1 MKFTLFAAMAA
12 VATAQIDLDDSSVDI
27 RTRFRVFAKTFG
39 KEYTEDEKRSAFAA
53 FAENDAKIQDY
64 NSRGLTYTL
73 GHNEWSDM
81 TADDFNA
88 QMLGGYEDT
97 ERERDY
103 DYTLSDPARVAAA
116 DDSKDWVA
124 LGAVTP
130 VKNQGQCGSCWAF
143 STVMGI
149 EGDLFVEQ
157 KQLTSLNQGQCG
169 SCWAF
174 STVMG
179 IEGDLFVEQK
189 QLTSLSEQD
198 LVSCDHNGDQGCNG
212 GLMDNAFKWV
222 EENGICTEAD
232 YPYTSGSGETGTCKT
247 TCTPAV
253 KITGFKDVPK
263 NDESALL
270 TAVNQQPVS
279 VAIEADKS
287 VFQLYKSGVLTS
299 KDCGTTLD
307 HGVGI
312 VGYGTLDGT
321 DYWKVKNSWGATW
334 GLEGYIL
341 MERNV
346 NMCGISQSASYPTG
360 ATASGG
366 SSPSPAVS
374 PAPAQGPAPS
384 QAPAPAQPAPA
395 QGPAPSVA
403 PGPSS
408 QTHYGDPKVG
418 CLSDEKDISITGVSG
433 DVCSPA
439 CTGVFKTKCPTDVP
453 SGVSAEPECA
463 LQDTSSDKYC
473 ALICSPDTDIT
484 DAEND
489 SCGPA
494 TCKPVQSVGICT
506 YDD

>member
-1 MKFTLFAAMAA
+1 MAA
-12 VATAQIDLDDSSVDI
+12 VAAAQVDLDDHSLPI
-27 RTRFRVFAKTFG
+27 KARFNAFVEQFG
-39 KEYTEDEKRSAFAA
+39 KTYTAEEAETAFSAFAK
-53 FAENDAKIQDY
+53 NDAKIRDY

-81 TADDFNA
+81 TEDDFNS
-88 QMLGGYEDT
+88 QMLGGYVEKA
-97 ERERDY
+97 ESEKNY
-103 DYTLSDPARVAAA
+103 DYSLSQIKVTA
-116 DDSKDWVA
+116 DAKDWVT

-157 KQLTSLNQGQCG
+157 KKL
-169 SCWAF
+169 
-174 STVMG
+174 
-179 IEGDLFVEQK
+179 I
-189 QLTSLSEQD
+189 SLSEQD

-222 EENGICTEAD
+222 EENGICTEEA
-232 YPYTSGSGETGTCKT
+232 YPYTSGTGTTGTCET

-253 KITGFKDVPK
+253 KITGFKDVPP
-263 NDESALL
+263 NDETSLL
-270 TAVNQQPVS
+270 AAVDQQPVS

-299 KDCGTTLD
+299 KTCGTQLD

-321 DYWKVKNSWGATW
+321 DYWKVKNSWGASW

-360 ATASGG
+360 ATASG
-366 SSPSPAVS
+366 SSPSPSVAPSPSSPAPSSPAPSS
-374 PAPAQGPAPS
+374 PAPAGPAPS
-384 QAPAPAQPAPA
+384 
-395 QGPAPSVA
+395 
-403 PGPSS
+403 
-408 QTHYGDPKVG
+408 THYGDPKNG
-418 CLSDEKDISITGVSG
+418 CLSDEQAIQITGVDG

-453 SGVSAEPECA
+453 AGVTAEPKCA
-463 LQDTSSDKYC
+463 LQDTAGDHFCILECTSGEDC
-473 ALICSPDTDIT
+473 G
-484 DAEND
+484 ENA
-489 SCGPA
+489 SCKEVSGA
-494 TCKPVQSVGICT
+494 GVSICT